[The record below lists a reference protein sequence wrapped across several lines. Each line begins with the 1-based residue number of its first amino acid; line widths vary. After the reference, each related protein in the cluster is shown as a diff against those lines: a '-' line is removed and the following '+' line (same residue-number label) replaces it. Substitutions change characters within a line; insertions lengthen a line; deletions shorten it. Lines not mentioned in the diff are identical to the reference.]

1 MHITQVFSGWDV
13 LVVDDEAD
21 SREVAT
27 RLLRLAGANV
37 FSAEDGRQA
46 LDLIRQHH
54 NKFHFI
60 LSDLSMP
67 EMDGWELLYELK
79 KDRATLDIPLIAL
92 TAHAMNGDRERAVA
106 AGFHNHISKPL
117 DPPKFIRQL
126 ANLLVDIPDLA
137 AMMKEVS

>member
-1 MHITQVFSGWDV
+1 VQIPQIFADWDV
-13 LVVDDEAD
+13 LVVDDEQD
-21 SREVAT
+21 SLEAAT

-37 FSAEDGRQA
+37 FSASDGREA
-46 LDLIRQHH
+46 LELIRKHH
-54 NKFHFI
+54 KFHFI

-67 EMDGWELLYELK
+67 EMDGWELLHVLK
-79 KDRATLDIPLIAL
+79 KDRATMGIPLIAL
-92 TAHAMNGDRERAVA
+92 TAHAMNGDRERALA

-137 AMMKEVS
+137 AMMNTPN